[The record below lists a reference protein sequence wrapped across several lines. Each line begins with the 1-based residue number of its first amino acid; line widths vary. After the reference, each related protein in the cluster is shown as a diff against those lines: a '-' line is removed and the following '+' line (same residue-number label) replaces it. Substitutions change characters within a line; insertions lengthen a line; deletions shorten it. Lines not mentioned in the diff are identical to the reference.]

1 MSEPKSKKPEEGASS
16 SAPSL
21 SPLEAITADLGAE
34 HLKEAQK
41 KGYSG
46 YVWDEDKTEYTATQ
60 VGNHDQSGPDKK
72 SGAYGEDEMLRDHF
86 IRGDKLGK

>member
-1 MSEPKSKKPEEGASS
+1 MSEPKSKKPEEGSA
-16 SAPSL
+16 APSL
-21 SPLEAITADLGAE
+21 SPLEAITADMGAE
-34 HLKEAQK
+34 HLKEAHK

-46 YVWDEDKTEYTATQ
+46 YVWDEDKSEYTATV
-60 VGNHDQSGPDKK
+60 VGNHDQTGPEKK